1 MDTPRAFLTDLLRQ
15 SLRDPRAAARR
26 VMAIDL
32 PPASR
37 WEALALVVILS
48 AMVGQIS
55 ILLMTGEL
63 TAPGLL
69 GTPLQSVVIQGAVL
83 LVMVQA
89 IYHVGRALGGTGEFG
104 QALLLVSW
112 LQCVMIG
119 VQILQI
125 LAMTIMPPLAGLIGV
140 AGMVLFIWLLTN
152 FIAELHGFPS
162 LGRVFAMILATAFAL
177 AFVAAVVMGILGIQ
191 PPGDM

>member
-1 MDTPRAFLTDLLRQ
+1 MDTPRAFLTELLRQ
-15 SLRDPRAAARR
+15 SLRDPRAAARH
-26 VMAIDL
+26 VMAIDM
-32 PPASR
+32 PASAR

-48 AMVGQIS
+48 AFVGQIS
-55 ILLMTGEL
+55 ILMMTGEL

-69 GTPLQSVVIQGAVL
+69 GTPLQSVAIQGAVL

-89 IYHVGRALGGTGEFG
+89 IYHVGRALGGTGGFG
-104 QALLLVSW
+104 QTLTLVSW

-119 VQILQI
+119 VQVAQVVAL
-125 LAMTIMPPLAGLIGV
+125 TIIPPLAGLIGI
-140 AGMVLFIWLLTN
+140 AGMVLFLWLLTN

-177 AFVAAVVMGILGIQ
+177 AFVVALVMGILGIQ
-191 PPGDM
+191 PPGDV

>member
-1 MDTPRAFLTDLLRQ
+1 MDTSRAFLTELLRQ

-26 VMAIDL
+26 IMAIDM
-32 PPASR
+32 PSSVR

-48 AMVGQIS
+48 ALVGQIS
-55 ILLMTGEL
+55 ILMMTGEL

-69 GTPLQSVVIQGAVL
+69 GTPLQSVAIQGAVL

-89 IYHVGRALGGTGEFG
+89 IYHVGRALGGTGGFG
-104 QALLLVSW
+104 QTLTLVSW

-119 VQILQI
+119 VQVAQVVAL
-125 LAMTIMPPLAGLIGV
+125 TIIPPLAGLIGI
-140 AGMVLFIWLLTN
+140 AGMVLFLWLLTN

-177 AFVAAVVMGILGIQ
+177 AFVVALVMGILGIQ
-191 PPGDM
+191 PPGDV

>member
-1 MDTPRAFLTDLLRQ
+1 MDTSRAFLTELLRQ

-26 VMAIDL
+26 IMAIDM
-32 PPASR
+32 PSSVR

-48 AMVGQIS
+48 ALVRQIS
-55 ILLMTGEL
+55 ILMMTGEL

-69 GTPLQSVVIQGAVL
+69 GTPLQSVAIQGAVL

-89 IYHVGRALGGTGEFG
+89 IYHVGRALGGTGGFG
-104 QALLLVSW
+104 QTLTLVSW

-119 VQILQI
+119 VQVAQVVAL
-125 LAMTIMPPLAGLIGV
+125 TIIPPLAGLIGI
-140 AGMVLFIWLLTN
+140 AGMVLFLWLLTN

-177 AFVAAVVMGILGIQ
+177 AFVVALVMGILGIQ
-191 PPGDM
+191 PPGDV

>member
-1 MDTPRAFLTDLLRQ
+1 MDTPRAFLTELLRQ
-15 SLRDPRAAARR
+15 SLRDPRAAARH
-26 VMAIDL
+26 VMAIDM
-32 PPASR
+32 PASAR

-48 AMVGQIS
+48 AFVGQIS
-55 ILLMTGEL
+55 ILMMTGEL

-69 GTPLQSVVIQGAVL
+69 GTPLQSVAIQGAVL

-89 IYHVGRALGGTGEFG
+89 IYHVGRALGGTGGFG
-104 QALLLVSW
+104 QTLTLVSW

-119 VQILQI
+119 VQVAQVVAL
-125 LAMTIMPPLAGLIGV
+125 TIIPPLAGLIGI
-140 AGMVLFIWLLTN
+140 AGMVLFLWLLTN